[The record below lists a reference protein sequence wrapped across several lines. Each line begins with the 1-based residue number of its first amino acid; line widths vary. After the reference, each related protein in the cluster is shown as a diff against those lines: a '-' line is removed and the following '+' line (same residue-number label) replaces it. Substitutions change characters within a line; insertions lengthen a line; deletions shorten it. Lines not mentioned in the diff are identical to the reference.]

1 MSALNGNRARFR
13 INQVRK
19 LHRRQR
25 IQALVASLKE
35 HTTDGVGVGVGKTRS
50 APDPAPAEAA
60 SGAAALPLRTVQ

>member
-25 IQALVASLKE
+25 IQALVASLKG
-35 HTTDGVGVGVGKTRS
+35 HTTADAGVGKTRS
-50 APDPAPAEAA
+50 APDRAPAEAA
-60 SGAAALPLRTVQ
+60 SGAAAVPLRTVQ

>member
-25 IQALVASLKE
+25 IQALVASLKG
-35 HTTDGVGVGVGKTRS
+35 HTTDGADAGVAKTRS
-50 APDPAPAEAA
+50 APNPAAA
-60 SGAAALPLRTVQ
+60 AAVAGAAALPLRTVQ